1 MKVIA
6 IASAGGHWIQLLR
19 LKPAYEA
26 SELIFVS
33 TEKNFAETVKGHRF
47 YAVPDANR
55 WNKMQVLKMA
65 VQVFKIMRREK
76 PDVVISTGAAPGLL
90 GMIAGRTV
98 GAKTIWIDSIANVE
112 RLSLSGKLAS
122 RIASRTYTQWPQLA
136 TKNIIYNGNVLG

>member
-19 LKPAYEA
+19 LKPAFE
-26 SELIFVS
+26 SDELIFIS
-33 TEKNFAETVKGHRF
+33 TEHSFAETVKGHRF
-47 YAVPDANR
+47 YTVPDANR

-65 VQVFKIMRREK
+65 VQVFKILRNEK

-90 GMIAGRTV
+90 GMIAGKTI

-112 RLSLSGKLAS
+112 RLSLSGKLAA
-122 RIASRTYTQWPQLA
+122 RVASRTYTQWPQLA
-136 TKNIIYNGNVLG
+136 TGKILYHGNVLA